1 MIIKE
6 KENLQPQILEEIE
19 EIISNLKQNAVKIQE
34 HGKRADSIVLSM
46 LQHPRGGSGERQPA
60 DINAIL
66 EEAINLTYH
75 GMRAQDRS
83 FNIKIIKSLDGSMD
97 KVQVIPQEISRA
109 FLNIVSNGCYEAY
122 RKKLSK
128 GSSFSPELSV
138 TTQKTGNQLEITIRD
153 NGNGIP
159 EQVREKLFTPFFT
172 TKPAGQGT
180 GLGLS
185 ITWDI
190 IVHQHN
196 GRISFESEEGENSF
210 TKFIIILP
218 LNHSYNAS

>member
-1 MIIKE
+1 
-6 KENLQPQILEEIE
+6 
-19 EIISNLKQNAVKIQE
+19 
-34 HGKRADSIVLSM
+34 M
-46 LQHPRGGSGERQPA
+46 L
-60 DINAIL
+60 
-66 EEAINLTYH
+66 
-75 GMRAQDRS
+75 
-83 FNIKIIKSLDGSMD
+83 
-97 KVQVIPQEISRA
+97 VIPQEISRA

-122 RKKLSK
+122 RKKLA
-128 GSSFSPELSV
+128 GGRNFSPELSV
-138 TTQKTGNQLEITIRD
+138 STKKTGNQVEITIRD

-159 EQVREKLFTPFFT
+159 EQIREKLFTPFFT

-210 TKFIIILP
+210 TKFLIVLP
-218 LNHSYNAS
+218 FNHSLNVS